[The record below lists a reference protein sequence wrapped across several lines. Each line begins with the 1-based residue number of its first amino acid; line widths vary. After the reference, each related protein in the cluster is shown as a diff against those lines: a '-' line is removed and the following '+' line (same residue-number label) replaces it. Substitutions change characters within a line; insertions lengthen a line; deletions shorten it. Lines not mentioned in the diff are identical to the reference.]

1 MVPGSTF
8 RYGSHFCRVTLKPR
22 LSRRQPMEEAATPLP
37 SEETT
42 PPVTN
47 IYFGAI
53 RVVRA
58 STTPA
63 WTVHT
68 SQACGRPQ
76 AVGFRSVSTNLSTMT
91 TYTQLWARDPALS
104 IATLAVDQC
113 KFLILAETFSAQKG
127 SKFHEDPSRPGIHD
141 TADDSGTRFSITP
154 RPSNI
159 GKSVPSLFNPASG
172 AGHSW
177 SVQTM
182 NLRTGGGV

>member
-53 RVVRA
+53 RVARA

-68 SQACGRPQ
+68 SQACGLPQ
-76 AVGFRSVSTNLSTMT
+76 AVGSRSVSTNLSTMT

-127 SKFHEDPSRPGIHD
+127 SKFHEDPSRPGFM
-141 TADDSGTRFSITP
+141 TRLAARARGFRS
-154 RPSNI
+154 RPVRLKL
-159 GKSVPSLFNPASG
+159 GKSVPYLFNPASG
-172 AGHSW
+172 AGH
-177 SVQTM
+177 
-182 NLRTGGGV
+182 G